1 MMLGPRAALGVRQ
14 DSSAPLLAL
23 ALALAAGA
31 TGPAYGAAASRPAWK
46 EPT

>member
-14 DSSAPLLAL
+14 DSSAPL
-23 ALALAAGA
+23 LALAAGA

>member
-14 DSSAPLLAL
+14 DSSAPLL

>member
-14 DSSAPLLAL
+14 DSSAPLLAF
-23 ALALAAGA
+23 ALAAGA